1 MKIIKDMK
9 RYNSPKTTICP
20 LYYSSSLCAGS
31 SPAPVAPRVTGIVHG
46 GNDSGDVAG
55 AF

>member
-1 MKIIKDMK
+1 MK

-20 LYYSSSLCAGS
+20 IYYSSVLCASGE
-31 SPAPVAPRVTGIVHG
+31 PAPVAPRVSGLVQG
-46 GNDSGDVAG
+46 GNDSGNQAN